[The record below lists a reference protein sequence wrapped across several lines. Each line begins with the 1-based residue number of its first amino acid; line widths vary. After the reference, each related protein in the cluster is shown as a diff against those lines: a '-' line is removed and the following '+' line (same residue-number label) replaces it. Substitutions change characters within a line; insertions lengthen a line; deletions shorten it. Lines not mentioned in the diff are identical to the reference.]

1 MITSTF
7 WFSKTYQE
15 DFYRNKTWHFFLQN
29 PVCTAVATMLFWVLI
44 VWFSWVFFFLFFLVY
59 VLSFFLFL
67 DSANLCF
74 LLLSTAIFS
83 DKYYSSTM
91 FQVPVNLSAILVIL
105 FQVFKLAIVLLIS
118 CKNLNFFYLA
128 GNILE
133 LCNSWI
139 VEIQLYLY
147 AEICVN
153 QF

>member
-29 PVCTAVATMLFWVLI
+29 PVCTAVATMLFW
-44 VWFSWVFFFLFFLVY
+44 LFFLVY
-59 VLSFFLFL
+59 ILSFFLFL